1 MSKKKYLVLN
11 LVFLLIICLM
21 NQVFANNSETA
32 IEKINNIA
40 NNVHSYSNMFGV
52 ENPDEI
58 VTIKFEDEVLYSS
71 IKNKYKTKINS
82 YDDLTYEIKITNANL
97 STITSLE
104 LPGNPGDETK
114 KILNIAGI
122 EEFKYLTNLSLSNN
136 KITNIDAIKELS
148 QLINLD
154 LSQNPNLNDITD
166 FFKTS
171 NLPKLQQLDITNTRS
186 K

>member
-52 ENPDEI
+52 ENPNEI
-58 VTIKFEDEVLYSS
+58 VTIKFEDRVLYNY
-71 IKNKYKTKINS
+71 IKSFYNNKIDRYNDT
-82 YDDLTYEIKITNANL
+82 TYEINITNANL
-97 STITSLE
+97 STITSMNL
-104 LPGNPGDETK
+104 LGSDDETK